1 MDIIIFWMHNSS
13 PHICKGQSKL
23 KWREDVRHISTSDIQ
38 LTCRPLPIAR
48 TELFNTKVN
57 FSHDGHKLGLEHIT
71 LHAIHREI
79 VAKFCFL
86 YNYTQKDSSE
96 TFPIST
102 AFRLQCPPILLPHR
116 TKFFQSPSSLWV
128 IPRVSTI
135 LHNVYNKDLN
145 MAWFT
150 RFWRETYVE
159 VTNCRRWW
167 KSYSSTST
175 LRRRTTS
182 RIAAI
187 QYNSA
192 SFQKD
197 AMTRNSSCTELQL
210 VKCKLCEEEKLFSN
224 DNGSV
229 HMKKEHLRPAAKTQ
243 ECLYGCV
250 LLSFQSFSMICDLF
264 FAKLSKSLLQSLR
277 AFWTIAVKYIKASP
291 TKQAVK

>member
-1 MDIIIFWMHNSS
+1 MS
-13 PHICKGQSKL
+13 
-23 KWREDVRHISTSDIQ
+23 
-38 LTCRPLPIAR
+38 PIAHCSNWALQHKGEFFTRWPQAWIR
-48 TELFNTKVN
+48 TYYVACNSQRNCASCTERLFWD
-57 FSHDGHKLGLEHIT
+57 FSNQH
-71 LHAIHREI
+71 
-79 VAKFCFL
+79 
-86 YNYTQKDSSE
+86 S
-96 TFPIST
+96 
-102 AFRLQCPPILLPHR
+102 LQTSVPPLLLPHR

-264 FAKLSKSLLQSLR
+264 LQNYPKVFCR
-277 AFWTIAVKYIKASP
+277 AFEHSE
-291 TKQAVK
+291 Q

>member
-1 MDIIIFWMHNSS
+1 MQFTEELWQNFASCTITRRKTLLRLF
-13 PHICKGQSKL
+13 QSAQP
-23 KWREDVRHISTSDIQ
+23 SDFSAP
-38 LTCRPLPIAR
+38 PL
-48 TELFNTKVN
+48 
-57 FSHDGHKLGLEHIT
+57 
-71 LHAIHREI
+71 
-79 VAKFCFL
+79 
-86 YNYTQKDSSE
+86 
-96 TFPIST
+96 
-102 AFRLQCPPILLPHR
+102 LLPHR

-197 AMTRNSSCTELQL
+197 AMTRNSTWTELQL
-210 VKCKLCEEEKLFSN
+210 VKCKLCEEGEFFEWQCERSHEEGAPAPGCQNTRMSLWLCVVKFPEFFN
-224 DNGSV
+224 D
-229 HMKKEHLRPAAKTQ
+229 LRP
-243 ECLYGCV
+243 
-250 LLSFQSFSMICDLF
+250 F
-264 FAKLSKSLLQSLR
+264 FLQKYPSSLLNNGCKIHKGFANKTVS
-277 AFWTIAVKYIKASP
+277 
-291 TKQAVK
+291 

>member
-71 LHAIHREI
+71 LHAIHRGI
-79 VAKFCFL
+79 VATFCFL

-102 AFRLQCPPILLPHR
+102 AFSLQCPPILLPHR

-145 MAWFT
+145 MA
-150 RFWRETYVE
+150 
-159 VTNCRRWW
+159 
-167 KSYSSTST
+167 
-175 LRRRTTS
+175 
-182 RIAAI
+182 
-187 QYNSA
+187 

-197 AMTRNSSCTELQL
+197 AMTRNSTCTELQL
-210 VKCKLCEEEKLFSN
+210 VKCKLCEKGEEKLFF
-224 DNGSV
+224 
-229 HMKKEHLRPAAKTQ
+229 K
-243 ECLYGCV
+243 
-250 LLSFQSFSMICDLF
+250 
-264 FAKLSKSLLQSLR
+264 
-277 AFWTIAVKYIKASP
+277 
-291 TKQAVK
+291 